1 MFQFRISA
9 LLIATLVVAVATWL
23 MFVLPLEYYIIV
35 MLCVHAIVPALI
47 VVGIIYHRGYLQTF
61 FIGAAPIIAG
71 IFLRLL
77 VYYVVDELDDLF
89 RDAEYQRIML
99 MVPLVLSFV
108 SGLFAVLVHRWAKT
122 AGS

>member
-35 MLCVHAIVPALI
+35 MLGVHAVVPALI
-47 VVGIIYHRGYLQTF
+47 LAGIIYHRGYVQTF
-61 FIGAAPIIAG
+61 FIGAAPIIAAV
-71 IFLRLL
+71 FLRLFI
-77 VYYVVDELDDLF
+77 YYVVDELDDLF
-89 RDAEYQRIML
+89 RDGEYQRFML
-99 MVPLVLSFV
+99 MVPLVLSFF
-108 SGLFAVLVHRWAKT
+108 SGVFAVFIRRWATK